1 MKLLPAVITLLAGA
15 CTSIITYLLHYE
27 VSKSLWILLIVLLL
41 FYIMGSIAQKVIFG
55 FEKQIAEEE
64 QERAEAEGKVVEKD
78 IPEGADAKMHTGESG
93 EDASEYYGSEPEEE
107 SATDAEAELYA
118 DGYSDTEEYE
128 DETAG

>member
-27 VSKSLWILLIVLLL
+27 VSKSLWILLIVLVL

-55 FEKQIAEEE
+55 FEKQIELEE

-78 IPEGADAKMHTGESG
+78 IPEGADAKASAGEQG
-93 EDASEYYGSEPEEE
+93 EDASQDYE
-107 SATDAEAELYA
+107 SEAEDDSVTNTEAQLYG
-118 DGYSDTEEYE
+118 DEYSDTEEYK
-128 DETAG
+128 DETEG